1 MHADYFIF
9 CINEKI
15 AFGLWSHE
23 KKDKKNPDPWGS
35 GWW

>member
-1 MHADYFIF
+1 MQTILYFASM
-9 CINEKI
+9 KKSLL
-15 AFGLWSHE
+15 GSGHTK